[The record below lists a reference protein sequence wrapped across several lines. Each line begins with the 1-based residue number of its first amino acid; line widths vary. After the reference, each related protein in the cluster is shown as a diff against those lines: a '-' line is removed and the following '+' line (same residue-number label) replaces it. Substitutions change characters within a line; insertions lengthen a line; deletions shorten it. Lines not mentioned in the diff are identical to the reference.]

1 MLTKSSVT
9 KLYNTS
15 KTIKQNAKTSA
26 LLSGNIGKYEFLTV
40 EDVLPEKRLIEKAAR
55 IKRFNIHHYVMN

>member
-1 MLTKSSVT
+1 MLE
-9 KLYNTS
+9 
-15 KTIKQNAKTSA
+15 KQNAKTSA